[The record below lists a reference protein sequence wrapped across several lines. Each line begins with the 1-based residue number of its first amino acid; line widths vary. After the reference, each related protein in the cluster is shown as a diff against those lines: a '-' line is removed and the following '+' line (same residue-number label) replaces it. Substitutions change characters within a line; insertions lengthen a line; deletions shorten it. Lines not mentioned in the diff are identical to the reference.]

1 MKLLLPLALSIAS
14 SLALSSCASQGL
26 TSIEPAP
33 PAYRPYGV
41 EVQVYPAGIIPGLH
55 ARYRLSD
62 ADTLTFRLAAN
73 LTDRQDF
80 GEREDESGDGWGS
93 GVGWRRAL
101 SGDLDETGWYFG
113 ARVDVWDLSID
124 WRDRGRSGT
133 TDIIVLQPTAE
144 GGYGWTTERAG
155 RFELGL
161 GLGAEIN
168 VDTQGEDVG
177 EGAILL
183 LGLTW
188 LP

>member
-1 MKLLLPLALSIAS
+1 MKLPL
-14 SLALSSCASQGL
+14 SLAASLFLASCATQGL
-26 TSIEPAP
+26 TTVEPAP
-33 PAYRPYGV
+33 RPYRPYGV
-41 EVQVYPAGIIPGLH
+41 EIQAYPAGIIPGLH
-55 ARYRLSD
+55 ARYRLTE

-80 GEREDESGDGWGS
+80 GEREDESGEGWG
-93 GVGWRRAL
+93 GGIGWRRAW
-101 SGDLDETGWYFG
+101 SGDLDDSGWWFG
-113 ARVDVWDLSID
+113 ARVDLWDLSID
-124 WRDRGRSGT
+124 WRDRGRTGT
-133 TDIIVLQPTAE
+133 TDILVLQPTAE
-144 GGYGWTTERAG
+144 AGYGWTTDKAG

-183 LGLTW
+183 LGVTW